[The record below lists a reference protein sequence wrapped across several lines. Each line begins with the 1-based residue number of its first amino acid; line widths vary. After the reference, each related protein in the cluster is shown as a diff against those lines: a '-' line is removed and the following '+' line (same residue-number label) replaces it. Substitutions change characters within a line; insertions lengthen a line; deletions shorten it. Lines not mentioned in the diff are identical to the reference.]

1 MAKVNIKIA
10 KSTRCN
16 GDYSLYVTFDFDMRI
31 VEVIRS
37 FSTKFWN
44 AEDKIWELP
53 LNKLT
58 ELTTKIDWCE
68 FDITADEYVTLEK
81 PEVKVPDNFRFK
93 TNPYDHQIVGFNYGL
108 QNDRWLLGDEMGL
121 GKALALNTKVYT
133 PNGYKEI
140 KDIQVGDYVFNR
152 MGKPT
157 KVLATYNHTNVEM
170 YRITFSDGRTVE
182 CCKDHL
188 WKIYD
193 QQGSK
198 VVDTKWFLSKDHFG
212 INRYENLKLG
222 KYYIDRCEPVQF
234 EHKNVNL
241 DGYVLGALLGDGCIV
256 NGIGFTSKDNQI
268 IAEINNR
275 LPENYYLNS
284 SSSMEDISYNIV
296 QKTTNYTNGCI
307 YYADGIKIGTLDET
321 VNWLI
326 KNNKVK
332 TSKPES
338 IYAYLYPKALDK
350 VNVRYGYTWT
360 YEKPL
365 SRKGN
370 LIKQWLVDL
379 GLFGTNSHTKF
390 IPDCYKYNDVQTRL
404 DVIRG
409 LMDTDGY
416 ATKDNLLQY
425 TTVSKQ
431 LMEDVRWM
439 IESLGGICSLT
450 VSDCKCNDKITGIA
464 YTLTIKIDNP
474 QDLCLLDRKK
484 CLLKPRKFKPR
495 RSIIKIERIENADAK
510 CITVEDNESL
520 YLIDHFIVTHNTK
533 QVIDIAVAKKLIKGY
548 KHCLI
553 VCGVNGLKWNWRNE
567 VYTHSN
573 ESAYILGQKV
583 KGSKISIGSN
593 KDKLNDVKNL
603 SNINSYFIIT
613 NVETLRDE
621 AINEELQKLCKDGT
635 IGMIAFD
642 ECHRAKN
649 PTTQQGKGILK
660 LQAETMIAMTG
671 TPLMNNPMDLYIILK
686 WLGYEK
692 HAFYSFKKHYCVM
705 GGFGGYEIVGYKNLD
720 ELQEQLDDIMLRRK
734 KEEVL
739 NLPEKTYIEEY
750 VEMSA
755 AQKKIYNEVTDEIKD
770 NIDQISIAPNPLAE
784 LIRMRQATGYTG
796 ILSSTVKESAKLDR
810 MEELVEE
817 AKENGKKVVIF
828 SNWTQMTDV
837 IYTRLTTK
845 GFRIAQITGETPDA
859 QRQSIVE
866 NFQTGRYDAIIGTSG
881 AMGTGLTLTAGTV
894 EIFLDEPWNMAL
906 KEQCVDR
913 CHRIGQKDNL
923 TIYTLMCKDTI
934 DERIHEIVEQKG
946 EMANAI
952 VDGKVTMN
960 NKELLNYLLS

>member
-1 MAKVNIKIA
+1 MAKVNVKIA
-10 KSTRCN
+10 NSTRCN

-68 FDITADEYVTLEK
+68 FDITADEYVTLDK
-81 PEVKVPDNFRFK
+81 PEVKVPDNFKFK

-121 GKALALNTKVYT
+121 GK
-133 PNGYKEI
+133 
-140 KDIQVGDYVFNR
+140 
-152 MGKPT
+152 
-157 KVLATYNHTNVEM
+157 
-170 YRITFSDGRTVE
+170 
-182 CCKDHL
+182 
-188 WKIYD
+188 
-193 QQGSK
+193 
-198 VVDTKWFLSKDHFG
+198 
-212 INRYENLKLG
+212 
-222 KYYIDRCEPVQF
+222 
-234 EHKNVNL
+234 
-241 DGYVLGALLGDGCIV
+241 
-256 NGIGFTSKDNQI
+256 
-268 IAEINNR
+268 
-275 LPENYYLNS
+275 
-284 SSSMEDISYNIV
+284 
-296 QKTTNYTNGCI
+296 
-307 YYADGIKIGTLDET
+307 
-321 VNWLI
+321 
-326 KNNKVK
+326 
-332 TSKPES
+332 
-338 IYAYLYPKALDK
+338 
-350 VNVRYGYTWT
+350 
-360 YEKPL
+360 
-365 SRKGN
+365 
-370 LIKQWLVDL
+370 
-379 GLFGTNSHTKF
+379 
-390 IPDCYKYNDVQTRL
+390 
-404 DVIRG
+404 
-409 LMDTDGY
+409 
-416 ATKDNLLQY
+416 
-425 TTVSKQ
+425 
-431 LMEDVRWM
+431 
-439 IESLGGICSLT
+439 
-450 VSDCKCNDKITGIA
+450 
-464 YTLTIKIDNP
+464 
-474 QDLCLLDRKK
+474 
-484 CLLKPRKFKPR
+484 
-495 RSIIKIERIENADAK
+495 
-510 CITVEDNESL
+510 
-520 YLIDHFIVTHNTK
+520 TK

-583 KGSKISIGSN
+583 KGNKISIGSN

-603 SNINSYFIIT
+603 ANIDSYFIIT

-621 AINEELQKLCKDGT
+621 TINEELQKLCKDGT

-642 ECHRAKN
+642 ECHKAKN

-739 NLPEKTYIEEY
+739 NLPEKTYINEY
-750 VEMSA
+750 VEMSP
-755 AQKKIYNEVTDEIKD
+755 AQKKIYNEVTNEIKD

-784 LIRMRQATGYTG
+784 LIRMRQATGFTG
-796 ILSSTVKESAKLDR
+796 ILSSAVQESAKLDR

-866 NFQTGRYDAIIGTSG
+866 NFQAGRYDAIIGTSG

>member
-1 MAKVNIKIA
+1 MAKVNVKIA

-68 FDITADEYVTLEK
+68 FDITADEYVTLDK
-81 PEVKVPDNFRFK
+81 PEVKVPDNFKFK

-121 GKALALNTKVYT
+121 GK
-133 PNGYKEI
+133 
-140 KDIQVGDYVFNR
+140 
-152 MGKPT
+152 
-157 KVLATYNHTNVEM
+157 
-170 YRITFSDGRTVE
+170 
-182 CCKDHL
+182 
-188 WKIYD
+188 
-193 QQGSK
+193 
-198 VVDTKWFLSKDHFG
+198 
-212 INRYENLKLG
+212 
-222 KYYIDRCEPVQF
+222 
-234 EHKNVNL
+234 
-241 DGYVLGALLGDGCIV
+241 
-256 NGIGFTSKDNQI
+256 
-268 IAEINNR
+268 
-275 LPENYYLNS
+275 
-284 SSSMEDISYNIV
+284 
-296 QKTTNYTNGCI
+296 
-307 YYADGIKIGTLDET
+307 
-321 VNWLI
+321 
-326 KNNKVK
+326 
-332 TSKPES
+332 
-338 IYAYLYPKALDK
+338 
-350 VNVRYGYTWT
+350 
-360 YEKPL
+360 
-365 SRKGN
+365 
-370 LIKQWLVDL
+370 
-379 GLFGTNSHTKF
+379 
-390 IPDCYKYNDVQTRL
+390 
-404 DVIRG
+404 
-409 LMDTDGY
+409 
-416 ATKDNLLQY
+416 
-425 TTVSKQ
+425 
-431 LMEDVRWM
+431 
-439 IESLGGICSLT
+439 
-450 VSDCKCNDKITGIA
+450 
-464 YTLTIKIDNP
+464 
-474 QDLCLLDRKK
+474 
-484 CLLKPRKFKPR
+484 
-495 RSIIKIERIENADAK
+495 
-510 CITVEDNESL
+510 
-520 YLIDHFIVTHNTK
+520 TK

-583 KGSKISIGSN
+583 KGNKISIGSN

-603 SNINSYFIIT
+603 ANIDSYFIIT

-642 ECHRAKN
+642 ECHKAKN

-755 AQKKIYNEVTDEIKD
+755 AQRKIYNEVTDEIKD

-784 LIRMRQATGYTG
+784 LIRMRQATGFTG
-796 ILSSTVKESAKLDR
+796 ILSSTVQESAKLDR